1 MDGNRFDFHKLYL
14 GRFRRDKLNAGLT
27 VGIFCVIV
35 LVLTAADF
43 WQGDRLFSETE
54 NRVLASKPKPSPASV
69 LDGSYMEDYET
80 YVTDQ
85 FVGRDKW
92 IGIKTGTDIM
102 LQKREING
110 VYLGRDGYLIE
121 KHETQD
127 YPAEVTERKL
137 ELLETLTKRWDARV
151 MLVPTADNILTDR
164 MPAYAEYYDQY
175 ALLEK
180 VRSRVGEERLIDVY
194 PVLMEHSGEEIY
206 YRTDHHWTSLGAWY
220 GYRTWAEALGEEPQ
234 VAAEDMATVTED
246 FLGTLH
252 AKINLPVEPDSIE
265 YFPATTDLS
274 VRLTYDLQTESS
286 SYYEEDYLETKN
298 KYGYFLDDN
307 HAFIE
312 IDTGLHNGRTLF
324 VIKDSYANC
333 MIPLLAMHYEKVYV
347 VDLRY
352 MNGKLFPFMERYEP
366 EMGMDVLVLYNC
378 IHFLEEF
385 RYW

>member
-1 MDGNRFDFHKLYL
+1 MVRDRLGKRQAYL
-14 GRFRRDKLNAGLT
+14 GQFRRDKLNAGLT

-35 LVLTAADF
+35 LVLTAADLM
-43 WQGDRLFSETE
+43 QSDRLFSETE
-54 NRVLASKPKPSPASV
+54 NRLLASRPEPSVGRV
-69 LDGSYMEDYET
+69 LDGSFMEAYET

-85 FVGRDKW
+85 FVERDKW
-92 IGIKTGTDIM
+92 IGIKTGTDLL

-121 KHETQD
+121 KHDPRD
-127 YPAEVTERKL
+127 YPAETVRRKL

-151 MLVPTADNILTDR
+151 MLVPTADNVLTDR
-164 MPAYAEYYDQY
+164 MPPYAEFYDQR
-175 ALLEK
+175 AFLEE
-180 VRSRVGEERLIDVY
+180 VRSRVGEARLIDVY
-194 PVLMEHSGEEIY
+194 PVLLEHSGEEIY

-220 GYRTWAEALGEEPQ
+220 GYRTWAEAMGEIPQ
-234 VAAEDMATVTED
+234 VSPQDAVTVAED

-252 AKINLPVEPDSIE
+252 ARLNFPVEPDRIE
-265 YFPATTDLS
+265 YFPATTERP
-274 VRLTYDLQTESS
+274 VRLLYDMQTETDSC
-286 SYYEEDYLETKN
+286 YEEKYLAAKN

-312 IDTGLHNGRTLF
+312 MDTSLRNGRTLF
-324 VIKDSYANC
+324 VLKDSYANC
-333 MIPLLAMHYEKVYV
+333 MIPLLAMHYEKIYV

-352 MNGKLFPFMERYEP
+352 LNGKLFPFMECYEP
-366 EMGMDVLVLYNC
+366 ETGMDVLVLYNC